1 MMRATSSAAPL
12 RRSARLL
19 SATTP
24 SKTPSILKEVK
35 NATTVVRASTKK
47 PRAAPVLS
55 KSKTVTATQAGEVAP
70 VTFKRGTLSREF
82 EQRIYKKGFSCVVGV
97 DEAGRGPLA
106 GPVVAAACWIP
117 LEVEIDGIH
126 DSKQLNEAQRDL
138 LFEKLTTHP
147 GIQYAVHN
155 IPMQVN
161 SHTRIDEI
169 NVLQATLESM
179 TKSVEALTVQADYAL
194 IDGNKMPPLSIQ
206 GECVIKGDSKVYAI
220 AAASIIA
227 KVTRDRLMV
236 VYDKQWPEYGFAQ
249 HKGYG
254 TRMHM
259 AAIHKHGATPIHRM
273 TFAPLNQLE

>member
-147 GIQYAVHN
+147 GIQYAVH
-155 IPMQVN
+155 VN

>member
-106 GPVVAAACWIP
+106 GPVVAAACCIP
-117 LEVEIDGIH
+117 LDVEIDGIH

-147 GIQYAVHN
+147 GIQYAVH
-155 IPMQVN
+155 
-161 SHTRIDEI
+161 
-169 NVLQATLESM
+169 SM

-254 TRMHM
+254 TR
-259 AAIHKHGATPIHRM
+259 
-273 TFAPLNQLE
+273 